1 VRLFLAAATALN
13 LILPFT
19 ALAHAILVDSTPRED
34 AVIFDRNIAVELAF
48 NSRVDQSRS
57 TLTLEG
63 PDHDSTPVVVAKD
76 SAQPPKLSARVS
88 DLKPGLYKLHWQVL
102 AIDGHITRG
111 MISFSVR

>member
-1 VRLFLAAATALN
+1 MRLFLVAGVALN
-13 LILPFT
+13 LILPLT
-19 ALAHAILVDSTPRED
+19 ALGHAILVESTPRED
-34 AVIFDRNIAVELAF
+34 AVISDRNIAVHLAF

-63 PDHDSTPVVVAKD
+63 PDHDSTLVAVEKD
-76 SAQPPKLSARVS
+76 STQPAKLNARIS

>member
-1 VRLFLAAATALN
+1 MRLFIVAATLS

-34 AVIFDRNIAVELAF
+34 AIISDRNIAVQLAF

-63 PDHDSTPVVVAKD
+63 PEHDNTQVAVERNPT
-76 SAQPPKLSARVS
+76 QPAKLSARIS
-88 DLKPGLYKLHWQVL
+88 GLKPGLYRLHWQVL

>member
-1 VRLFLAAATALN
+1 VRLFVAAATALN
-13 LILPFT
+13 LILPLT
-19 ALAHAILVDSTPRED
+19 ALAHAILLDSTPRED
-34 AVIFDRNIAVELAF
+34 AVISDRNVTVQLAF

-63 PDHDSTPVVVAKD
+63 PDHDSTQVAVAKD
-76 SAQPPKLSARVS
+76 TTQPAKLSSRIA
-88 DLKPGLYKLHWQVL
+88 DLKPGVYKLHWQVL